1 MSAVVFGIKNC
12 DTVKKALKWLK
23 EHKVDFQFEDLKTTP
38 LAASTIEHWV
48 KDLGVDT
55 LINKRGTTWR
65 KLPDDDK
72 GELTLPRTVHL
83 LQTHPTLI
91 KRPLVVLDG
100 KIMVGF
106 NEATWQEFFGV

>member
-12 DTVKKALKWLK
+12 DTVKKSLKWLK
-23 EHKVDFQFEDLKTTP
+23 EHNVDFQFEDLKSAP

-48 KDLGVDT
+48 KTLGADT

-83 LQTHPTLI
+83 IQSHPTLI

-100 KIMVGF
+100 NIMVGF
-106 NEATWQEFFGV
+106 DEGSWQEFFGV